1 MHGEIGPRPGQR
13 ERLHR
18 EGFASNRV
26 DHPGVVAILD
36 DGYTAGGASYL
47 VMERL
52 EGQPLDAL
60 ADQQGGLLSLE
71 QVLDLGARW
80 LDVVAAAHAVGVVHR
95 DLKPENVFL
104 TSAGVLKVLDFG
116 LASVRDEGAR
126 RRLTATGVPMGTP
139 AFMPP
144 EQALAL
150 WDQVDARSDVYAVGA
165 SLFTLLTGRLVHE
178 ARTGPELL
186 VMVSTRQ
193 APRVIQLAS
202 AIPAAIGEVL
212 DRALRF
218 RREERFADAGE
229 MLAAFRRAAALLRA
243 TGNLHQAFART
254 ALTSGAR
261 PDEVHQRDATMSPI
275 TRPQRAVSE
284 RSRALLWIAGF
295 FAIVST
301 ASLIWVVRR
310 SAPSP
315 AIGPTAAASEPVG
328 AAAEPLQSPSPE
340 RAETATVQPGPE
352 ASVARPPSASASSS
366 AAPPMVATPRT
377 VPATSGAPRGSSTP
391 RPKPPSSDPLG
402 WK

>member
-1 MHGEIGPRPGQR
+1 MTGPLLTAGEVLDGKWRIEGELGRGGMGSVYAALHVRNQRRVAIKVLHGELAHDPEQR

-150 WDQVDARSDVYAVGA
+150 WDQVDARSD
-165 SLFTLLTGRLVHE
+165 
-178 ARTGPELL
+178 
-186 VMVSTRQ
+186 
-193 APRVIQLAS
+193 
-202 AIPAAIGEVL
+202 
-212 DRALRF
+212 
-218 RREERFADAGE
+218 
-229 MLAAFRRAAALLRA
+229 
-243 TGNLHQAFART
+243 
-254 ALTSGAR
+254 
-261 PDEVHQRDATMSPI
+261 
-275 TRPQRAVSE
+275 
-284 RSRALLWIAGF
+284 
-295 FAIVST
+295 
-301 ASLIWVVRR
+301 
-310 SAPSP
+310 
-315 AIGPTAAASEPVG
+315 
-328 AAAEPLQSPSPE
+328 
-340 RAETATVQPGPE
+340 
-352 ASVARPPSASASSS
+352 
-366 AAPPMVATPRT
+366 
-377 VPATSGAPRGSSTP
+377 STP
-391 RPKPPSSDPLG
+391 SGPRSSPC
-402 WK
+402 